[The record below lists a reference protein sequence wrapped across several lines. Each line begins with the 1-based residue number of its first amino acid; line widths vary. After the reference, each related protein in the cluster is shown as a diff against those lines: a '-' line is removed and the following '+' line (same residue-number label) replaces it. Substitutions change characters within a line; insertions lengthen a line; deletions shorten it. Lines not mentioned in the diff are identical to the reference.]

1 MVENMYAG
9 SGVDLRM
16 ENNVVEAIKRI
27 LRPTF
32 DNRIGKVGEVECD
45 IGAYANLV
53 SFGDYS
59 LALTTDG
66 VGSKVLVAQAL
77 GSYENVGVD
86 CVAMNVNDLLCVGA
100 EPIAMVDYIAMQHMD
115 LTIAKEIACGLAKG
129 AKEANIAI
137 IGGETAS
144 MSEVIRGV
152 GERGFD
158 LAGAAL
164 GFVKKGNILTGDK
177 IVVGD
182 IILGMSSSGVHSN
195 GMGLARSILPK
206 NMWIN
211 LNVPTR
217 IYVKEMLDIFS
228 KYDIHGAAHITGG
241 GFLNL
246 NRLTEN
252 GFILDSLPDVPP
264 IMKKIQEIGNVSDD
278 EMYRTFN
285 MGVGFCIIA
294 DKKNAGLIESSGVA
308 FKIGEV
314 ISESGVTIVK
324 DGIPLKL
331 SRVIY

>member
-9 SGVDLRM
+9 SGVDLRK
-16 ENNVVEAIKRI
+16 ENDVVETIKRI

-32 DNRIGKVGEVECD
+32 DNRIGKIGEVECD

-53 SFGDYS
+53 SFGDYA

-77 GSYENVGVD
+77 GSYENVGID

-100 EPIAMVDYIAMQHMD
+100 EPIAMVDYIAMQYMD
-115 LTIAKEIACGLAKG
+115 LNIAREIAWGLAKG

-152 GERGFD
+152 GDRGFD

-164 GFVKKGNILTGDK
+164 GVVKKDDILTGDN

-182 IILGMSSSGVHSN
+182 VVLGMASSGVHSN
-195 GMGLARSILPK
+195 GLGLARSVLPK
-206 NMWIN
+206 NMWVN

-217 IYVKEMLDIFS
+217 IYVNEMLDIFS
-228 KYDIHGAAHITGG
+228 KYKIHGAAHITGG

-246 NRLTEN
+246 NRLTEC

-264 IMKKIQEIGNVSDD
+264 VLKKIQEMGNISDD

-294 DKKNAGLIESSGVA
+294 DKFTADAIEKSGVA
-308 FKIGEV
+308 FRIGSVVE
-314 ISESGVTIVK
+314 ESGVVIIK
-324 DGIPLKL
+324 NGELLKL

>member
-1 MVENMYAG
+1 MVEMMYAG
-9 SGVDLRM
+9 AGVDLRR
-16 ENNVVEAIKRI
+16 ENDVVEAIKRI

-32 DNRIGKVGEVECD
+32 ENRAGKIGEVECD

-53 SFGDYS
+53 SLGDYA

-77 GSYENVGVD
+77 GSYENVGID

-100 EPIAMVDYIAMQHMD
+100 EPIAMVDYIAMQNMD
-115 LTIAKEIACGLAKG
+115 LNIAREIAYGLAKG

-152 GERGFD
+152 GDRGFD

-164 GFVKKGNILTGDK
+164 GVVKKDKILTGAK
-177 IVVGD
+177 ITVGD
-182 IILGMSSSGVHSN
+182 VVLGMSSSGVHSN
-195 GMGLARSILPK
+195 GLGLARSILPK

-211 LNVPTR
+211 LNIPTR
-217 IYVKEMLDIFS
+217 IYVNEMLDIFS
-228 KYDIHGAAHITGG
+228 KFDIHGAAHITGG

-246 NRLTEN
+246 NRLTEY
-252 GFILDSLPDVPP
+252 GFVLDSLPDSFS
-264 IMKKIQEIGNVSDD
+264 IFKKIQEMGNVTDD

-294 DKKNAGLIESSGVA
+294 DKNTAASIESTGVA
-308 FKIGEV
+308 FKIGNV
-314 ISESGVTIVK
+314 VDGSGVTIVK
-324 DGIPLKL
+324 NGESLKL